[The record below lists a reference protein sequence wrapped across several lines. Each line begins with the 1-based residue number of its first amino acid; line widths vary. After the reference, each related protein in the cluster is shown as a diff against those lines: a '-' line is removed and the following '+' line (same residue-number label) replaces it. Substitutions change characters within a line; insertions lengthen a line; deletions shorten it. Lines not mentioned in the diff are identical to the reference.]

1 MDTEMLRNL
10 IAEFTPIEWTDE
22 NLAFDAHVEVGHAGH
37 FFGAAHT
44 LENFRDCFYRPTVW
58 TTDNYSAWQKKG
70 GKNATERA
78 LDEFNRLQEAWE
90 ENPPTLDPDL
100 HAELKAYVDR
110 RRTEL
115 GD

>member
-1 MDTEMLRNL
+1 M
-10 IAEFTPIEWTDE
+10 
-22 NLAFDAHVEVGHAGH
+22 
-37 FFGAAHT
+37 
-44 LENFRDCFYRPTVW
+44 
-58 TTDNYSAWQKKG
+58 
-70 GKNATERA
+70 
-78 LDEFNRLQEAWE
+78 QEAWL